1 MKEQWKKQMQ
11 QKMADYRESDIEVS
25 WAELEEALAANRRQT
40 KTLPLWGRRMAA
52 AAAILLVAGAG
63 FWLLRQTEPAVQHPA
78 LTQEV
83 STPKAHPAANV
94 SAPMEP
100 AERLVSQAVSRPVRQ
115 PVANI
120 VPVTESYTQEASEPE
135 QPAVSVA
142 PESPAETVEPT
153 AKADSTTTHHPSKAT
168 GRRDSGNP
176 ITYHPTPITHHPT
189 PTTHHPSPITAKL
202 YLSNTMGGGSSLS
215 NSSIVSMGYYIMT
228 TEKVYHT
235 VEMNEANGYA
245 IDAWYKEYSNNIVG
259 PVVEKSGTNYVT
271 QITDTIILR
280 RVNGPV
286 HVDEDIHHH
295 QPVRVGLSLRYRLNN
310 RWGIE
315 SGLTYTHHSSDMTM
329 RLKSEVGE
337 TLATTEQR
345 LVYLGIPVNMS
356 YQLWATR
363 HFNFYVSAGGM
374 VEKMVKGTQTS
385 EGQSFSVSIHPLQC
399 SVNGAVGAEWMF
411 LKDFSLYAEPSLGYY
426 FDNGSRISTFYQEK
440 PLNFNVNVGLRFNIQ
455 R

>member
-1 MKEQWKKQMQ
+1 
-11 QKMADYRESDIEVS
+11 
-25 WAELEEALAANRRQT
+25 
-40 KTLPLWGRRMAA
+40 
-52 AAAILLVAGAG
+52 
-63 FWLLRQTEPAVQHPA
+63 
-78 LTQEV
+78 
-83 STPKAHPAANV
+83 
-94 SAPMEP
+94 
-100 AERLVSQAVSRPVRQ
+100 
-115 PVANI
+115 
-120 VPVTESYTQEASEPE
+120 
-135 QPAVSVA
+135 
-142 PESPAETVEPT
+142 
-153 AKADSTTTHHPSKAT
+153 
-168 GRRDSGNP
+168 
-176 ITYHPTPITHHPT
+176 
-189 PTTHHPSPITAKL
+189 
-202 YLSNTMGGGSSLS
+202 
-215 NSSIVSMGYYIMT
+215 
-228 TEKVYHT
+228 
-235 VEMNEANGYA
+235 MNEANGYL
-245 IDAWYKEYSNNIVG
+245 IDAWYSNNIAG

-440 PLNFNVNVGLRFNIQ
+440 PLNFNVNVGLRFNLD

>member
-1 MKEQWKKQMQ
+1 MQ

-25 WAELEEALAANRRQT
+25 WAELEEALAANRRQA

-63 FWLLRQTEPAVQHPA
+63 FWLLRQTETAVHEPA

-83 STPKAHPAANV
+83 STLKAHTAANV

-120 VPVTESYTQEASEPE
+120 IPVSESYTQDTSEPE
-135 QPAVSVA
+135 QPVVSAA
-142 PESPAETVEPT
+142 PESPAEAVEPT
-153 AKADSTTTHHPSKAT
+153 AKADSTTTHHST
-168 GRRDSGNP
+168 P
-176 ITYHPTPITHHPT
+176 ITYYPTPNTHHPT
-189 PTTHHPSPITAKL
+189 PSTHHPSPITAKL

-235 VEMNEANGYA
+235 VEMNEANGYL
-245 IDAWYKEYSNNIVG
+245 IDEWYDGNYAQIETVSF
-259 PVVEKSGTNYVT
+259 KSGGSNSYVT
-271 QITDTIILR
+271 QVTDTIILR

>member
-25 WAELEEALAANRRQT
+25 WAELEEALAANRRQA

-63 FWLLRQTEPAVQHPA
+63 FWLLRQTETAVQEPV

-83 STPKAHPAANV
+83 STPKAHTAANV

-100 AERLVSQAVSRPVRQ
+100 VEQLVSQAVSRPVCQ
-115 PVANI
+115 PVANSI
-120 VPVTESYTQEASEPE
+120 PVANTIPVTEPSTQETNEPE
-135 QPAVSVA
+135 QPAISAA

-153 AKADSTTTHHPSKAT
+153 AKADINTQQPS
-168 GRRDSGNP
+168 
-176 ITYHPTPITHHPT
+176 PITHHPSPNT
-189 PTTHHPSPITAKL
+189 HHPTLTTHHPSPLTAKL

-235 VEMNEANGYA
+235 VEMDAKDGNVFVDYTNA
-245 IDAWYKEYSNNIVG
+245 IKGLTLESGGSNR
-259 PVVEKSGTNYVT
+259 YVT
-271 QITDTIILR
+271 QVTDTVILK

-295 QPVRVGLSLRYRLNN
+295 QPVRVGLSLRYRLNE

-315 SGLTYTHHSSDMTM
+315 SGLTYTHHSSDLTM

-337 TLATTEQR
+337 TLVTTEQR

-399 SVNGAVGAEWMF
+399 SVNGAVGAEVMF

-440 PLNFNVNVGLRFNIQ
+440 PLNFNVSVGLRFNIQ